1 MEVLALGVALLVGA
15 IIGLVVGI
23 FIGVERMRKA
33 IEARSLGR
41 LRIDHSE
48 PDEPTRMFTELKG
61 VTPDMI
67 ARDKFVVFEVI
78 NESYL
83 PPEEITNSHN

>member
-1 MEVLALGVALLVGA
+1 MENFIYLIVVLLIGV
-15 IIGLVVGI
+15 IIGLIVGRVI
-23 FIGVERMRKA
+23 STGKTM
-33 IEARSLGR
+33 GR

-48 PDEPTRMFTELKG
+48 PDEPTRLFLELKG

-67 ARDKFVVFEVI
+67 AKYKFVMFEVI

-83 PPEEITNSHN
+83 SRD

>member
-1 MEVLALGVALLVGA
+1 MENFIYLIVLLIGV
-15 IIGLVVGI
+15 IIGLIVGRVI
-23 FIGVERMRKA
+23 STGKTM
-33 IEARSLGR
+33 GR

-48 PDEPTRMFTELKG
+48 PDEPTRLFLELKG

-67 ARDKFVVFEVI
+67 AKYRFVMFEVI

-83 PPEEITNSHN
+83 SRD

>member
-1 MEVLALGVALLVGA
+1 MENFIYLVVVLIGV
-15 IIGLVVGI
+15 IIGLIVGRVI
-23 FIGVERMRKA
+23 STGKTM
-33 IEARSLGR
+33 GR

-48 PDEPTRMFTELKG
+48 PDEPTRLFLELKG

-67 ARDKFVVFEVI
+67 AKYKFVMFEVI

-83 PPEEITNSHN
+83 SRD

>member
-1 MEVLALGVALLVGA
+1 MEYLLLGIAVA
-15 IIGLVVGI
+15 IGLGIGLFAGI
-23 FIGVERMRKA
+23 FIGVERMRKS
-33 IEARSLGR
+33 IESRTLGR

-67 ARDKFVVFEVI
+67 AQDKFVIFEVI
-78 NESYL
+78 NESY
-83 PPEEITNSHN
+83 ISHD

>member
-1 MEVLALGVALLVGA
+1 MKYFIYLIILLVGVA
-15 IIGLVVGI
+15 IGLIVGRVI
-23 FIGVERMRKA
+23 LTGKTT
-33 IEARSLGR
+33 GR

-48 PDEPTRMFTELKG
+48 PDEPTRLFLELKG

-67 ARDKFVVFEVI
+67 AKYKFVMFEVI

-83 PPEEITNSHN
+83 SRD

>member
-1 MEVLALGVALLVGA
+1 MENFICLIVVLIIGV
-15 IIGLVVGI
+15 IIGLIVGRVI
-23 FIGVERMRKA
+23 STGKTM
-33 IEARSLGR
+33 GR

-48 PDEPTRMFTELKG
+48 PDEPTRLFLELKG

-67 ARDKFVVFEVI
+67 AKYKFVMFEVI

-83 PPEEITNSHN
+83 SRD

>member
-1 MEVLALGVALLVGA
+1 MEVLVSVIILLAGI
-15 IIGLVVGI
+15 IIGLV
-23 FIGVERMRKA
+23 IGRVVATGKA
-33 IEARSLGR
+33 MGR

-48 PDEPTRMFTELKG
+48 PYAPTRMFVELKG

-67 ARDKFVVFEVI
+67 AQYKFVTFEVV

-83 PPEEITNSHN
+83 SRD

>member
-1 MEVLALGVALLVGA
+1 MEILAPIIALIVGILVG
-15 IIGLVVGI
+15 V
-23 FIGVERMRKA
+23 FIGNKITKKRT
-33 IEARSLGR
+33 LGR

-48 PDEPTRMFTELKG
+48 PDEPTRMFVELKG

-67 ARDKFVVFEVI
+67 AKHKIVMFEVI

-83 PPEEITNSHN
+83 SRD

>member
-1 MEVLALGVALLVGA
+1 MEILVFCVEFLVGA
-15 IIGLVVGI
+15 IVGI
-23 FIGVERMRKA
+23 VVCRLT
-33 IEARSLGR
+33 EAKKTMGR

-48 PDEPTRMFTELKG
+48 PDEPARMFLELKG

-67 ARDKFVVFEVI
+67 SHHKFVLFEVI

-83 PPEEITNSHN
+83 SRD

>member
-1 MEVLALGVALLVGA
+1 MENFICLIVVLLIGV
-15 IIGLVVGI
+15 IIGLIVGRVI
-23 FIGVERMRKA
+23 STGKTV
-33 IEARSLGR
+33 GR

-48 PDEPTRMFTELKG
+48 PDEPARLFLELKG

-67 ARDKFVVFEVI
+67 AKYKFVMFEVI

-83 PPEEITNSHN
+83 SRD

>member
-1 MEVLALGVALLVGA
+1 METLACCVSFLIGA
-15 IIGLVVGI
+15 IVGLIVCRLI
-23 FIGVERMRKA
+23 TTSKTM
-33 IEARSLGR
+33 GR

-48 PDEPTRMFTELKG
+48 PDEPTRMFLELKG

-67 ARDKFVVFEVI
+67 SHNKFVLFEVI

-83 PPEEITNSHN
+83 SRD

>member
-1 MEVLALGVALLVGA
+1 MENFICLIVVLLIGV
-15 IIGLVVGI
+15 IIGLIVGRV
-23 FIGVERMRKA
+23 FSTGKTM
-33 IEARSLGR
+33 GR

-48 PDEPTRMFTELKG
+48 PDEPTRLFLELKG

-67 ARDKFVVFEVI
+67 AKYKFVMFEVI

-83 PPEEITNSHN
+83 SRD

>member
-1 MEVLALGVALLVGA
+1 M
-15 IIGLVVGI
+15 
-23 FIGVERMRKA
+23 
-33 IEARSLGR
+33 GR

-48 PDEPTRMFTELKG
+48 PDEPTRLFLELKG

-67 ARDKFVVFEVI
+67 AKYKFVMFEVI

-83 PPEEITNSHN
+83 SRD

>member
-1 MEVLALGVALLVGA
+1 MKYFIYFIILLIGV
-15 IIGLVVGI
+15 IIGLIVDRVISTGQTI
-23 FIGVERMRKA
+23 
-33 IEARSLGR
+33 GR

-48 PDEPTRMFTELKG
+48 PDQPARLFLELKG

-67 ARDKFVVFEVI
+67 AKYKFVMFEVI

-83 PPEEITNSHN
+83 SRD